1 MIEDKELR
9 DLFKTEAGEHVQRLS
24 DGLLRLEKDPKES
37 AALEEVFR
45 EAHSLKG
52 AARMVGVVDVEEM
65 AHKLEDMFGA
75 VKKGAVTLTSEI
87 IDSMFKTLDTIRKL
101 VHEAVTGEKAEVRVL
116 EVQPEAKIAP
126 PPPFEKEGMGG
137 FGEFKIETV
146 RVDTKMLDALM
157 TQTGELTVTKAHIS
171 SRIAEI
177 DEIIEIE
184 EELEKRNVEFGVR
197 SAELKSKLQN
207 LKSKIGGDNSRLDFI
222 SDRLDD
228 GVRKIR
234 LIPISTIFNLF
245 PKMVRDMAR
254 EKSKEVELI
263 IEGGDTVADKRIVEE
278 IKDPLMHIIRNS
290 IDHGIEKPDE
300 REKKGKPRTG
310 TITLKG
316 MQTASNIIIE
326 VSDDGKGL
334 DIEAVKQAAVK
345 RNICSE
351 AELSGMTKA
360 QIESL
365 IFKSGFSTSTFVSD
379 VSGRGVGLDV
389 VRTNVERLKGS
400 VALESYPDK
409 GCRFR
414 IKLPVTLSTMRVMIT
429 AIGGRR
435 YAIPVEYV
443 EMSRMITH
451 DEIFTVA
458 GRQTI
463 KIDSQPISVAH
474 LSDVLQ
480 VRGSESGV
488 RSEDSRLPTHDSQLK
503 KPCIILS
510 VNNERMGVIV
520 DELIDEQEVVLKP
533 QSAILKSVRNVSGA
547 TLLATGEV
555 CMVLNP
561 NDMLKTLRR
570 QEAPTPP
577 EIPTEKEVRKK
588 TILLVEDSIVTRTQ
602 ERRILEGA
610 GYKVVI
616 SVDGIDALNKLSSQ
630 PFDAVISD
638 IVMPNMDGLTL
649 TEKIR
654 KDTKYKELPVILV
667 TTLSSDEDRKKGM
680 EVGANAYIDKPAFD
694 QKAFLEIV
702 ERLI

>member
-9 DLFKTEAGEHVQRLS
+9 DLFKIEGGEHLQRLS
-24 DGLLRLEKDPKES
+24 DGLLRLEKEPKDS
-37 AALEEVFR
+37 ATIEEVFR

-75 VKKGAVTLTSEI
+75 VKKGAITLTSEI
-87 IDSMFKTLDTIRKL
+87 IDSMFKALDAIRKL
-101 VHEAVTGEKAEVRVL
+101 VHEAVTGEKAET
-116 EVQPEAKIAP
+116 QPETKIP
-126 PPPFEKEGMGG
+126 PSPPFEKGGMGG
-137 FGEFKIETV
+137 FTEFKIETV

-157 TQTGELTVTKAHIS
+157 TQTGELTVTKGHIS
-171 SRIAEI
+171 SRITEI
-177 DEIIEIE
+177 DEIIEIA
-184 EELEKRNVEFGVR
+184 EELEKRNVELGVR

-207 LKSKIGGDNSRLDFI
+207 LKSKISGDSSRLDFI
-222 SDRLDD
+222 SDSLDD

-234 LIPISTIFNLF
+234 LIPLSTILNLY
-245 PKMVRDMAR
+245 PRMVRDMAR
-254 EKSKEVELI
+254 VQSKEVNLI

-278 IKDPLMHIIRNS
+278 MKDPLMHIIRNS

-326 VSDDGKGL
+326 VSDDGRGL
-334 DIEAVKQAAVK
+334 DIDAIKQSALK
-345 RNICSE
+345 RNISSKSE
-351 AELSGMTKA
+351 ISGMTEE
-360 QIESL
+360 QIKSL

-389 VRTNVERLKGS
+389 VRTNAERLKGNIS
-400 VALESYPDK
+400 LESFPDK
-409 GCRFR
+409 GCIFR
-414 IKLPVTLSTMRVMIT
+414 VKLPVTLSTMRIMIAVT
-429 AIGGRR
+429 GGRR
-435 YAIPVEYV
+435 YAVPVEYV

-451 DEIFTVA
+451 DDIFTVA
-458 GRQTI
+458 GRQTV

-474 LSDVLQ
+474 LSDILDFGL
-480 VRGSESGV
+480 RIA
-488 RSEDSRLPTHDSQLK
+488 DLK
-503 KPCIILS
+503 FQIPNSKIPCIILS
-510 VNNERMGVIV
+510 INNERMGVIV

-561 NDMLKTLRR
+561 SDMLKTLRR
-570 QEAPTPP
+570 QEASPP
-577 EIPTEKEVRKK
+577 SEIPTEKEDKKK

-602 ERRILEGA
+602 EKRILEGA
-610 GYKVVI
+610 GYNVVI
-616 SVDGIDALNKLSSQ
+616 AVDGVDALSKLSSQ
-630 PFDAVISD
+630 PFDAVVSD
-638 IVMPNMDGLTL
+638 IMMPNMDGLTL

-654 KDTKYKELPVILV
+654 KETKYKELPVILV

-680 EVGANAYIDKPAFD
+680 DVGANAYIAKPTFD
-694 QKAFLEIV
+694 QKMLLEIV
-702 ERLI
+702 ERLV